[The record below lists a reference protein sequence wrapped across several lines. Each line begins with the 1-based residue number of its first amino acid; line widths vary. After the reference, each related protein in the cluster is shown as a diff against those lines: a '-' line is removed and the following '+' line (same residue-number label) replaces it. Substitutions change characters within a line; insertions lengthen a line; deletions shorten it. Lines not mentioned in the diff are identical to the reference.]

1 MPSRYAVRLD
11 APARHTVEIELTVPV
26 RGDAVELAMPA
37 WSPGS
42 YLIRDYAR
50 FVRDVSAGDSRVVK
64 LDKSRWR
71 VEARGA
77 REVVVRYAVYGHD
90 LTVRTN
96 HIDADHAFLHG

>member
-1 MPSRYAVRLD
+1 MSSRYAVRLD
-11 APARHTVEIELTVPV
+11 APARPTAAIELTVPV
-26 RGDAVELAMPA
+26 RGDSVELALPA

-50 FVRDVSAGDSRVVK
+50 FVRDLDARDGDGEPRRVKK

-77 REVVVRYAVYGHD
+77 RELVVRYAVYGHD

-96 HIDADHAFLHG
+96 HID